1 MYYYNQ
7 RQNVKQKKLS
17 TPLAKNKSRSKRN
30 STAKNGFHYITRTAH
45 HSELKDGESV
55 EFVKS
60 GNMPKWAEKDP
71 KKFWHS
77 ADKYEIERGR
87 TSQVITTA
95 LPKELTA
102 WQRQELVE
110 KFIDEFCNKYQ
121 FPCTCAVHIHK
132 SAITGENQ
140 PHLHLMYSE
149 RTLADGIERPPEQF
163 FKQYRPKNP
172 TKGGA
177 QKLTA
182 DALGLGREQINHHRQ
197 IAENLINDSLMR
209 YAPTKVVKVKGRN
222 PGEPELEIVVPNV
235 ASCLSNKDYNDKYG
249 TSLRDVEQIPRY
261 KLYSSDPDV
270 IKEVQAKK
278 EMIIATRDWNN
289 FELYH
294 PQYYAAFEKIKETEK
309 LKRQEVESQA
319 QQQVIDPIAAYNLAI
334 RLNNSA
340 YSQQDKLDEII
351 YLSDQQLKLPTNVI
365 ALIERKISLLNDVAI
380 KEDRKEVSSLIYEI
394 YKYDLATL
402 QEHSS
407 GRSMTYDEIR
417 MSERLN
423 ERILRFEVIF
433 GVNTHEALKVGNTR
447 NDDDLND
454 TLKPR

>member
-7 RQNVKQKKLS
+7 RQNVKNKKITIKS
-17 TPLAKNKSRSKRN
+17 GKNKGKTKQSPTS
-30 STAKNGFHYITRTAH
+30 KNGFHYITRTAH
-45 HSELKDGESV
+45 HATLKEGESV
-55 EFVKS
+55 EFVRS
-60 GNMPKWAEKDP
+60 DNMPKWAEKDP

-77 ADKYEIERGR
+77 ADKHEIERGR

-95 LPKELTA
+95 LPKELTN

-110 KFIDEFCNKYQ
+110 RFIDEFTDKHQ
-121 FPCTCAVHIHK
+121 FPFTCAVHVHK
-132 SAITGENQ
+132 SAITGEDQ

-149 RTLADGIERPPEQF
+149 RTIADGLERPPEQF

-197 IAENLINDSLMR
+197 VAENLINESLVK
-209 YAPTKVVKVKGRN
+209 YAPTKIVKVKGRN
-222 PGEPELEIVVPNV
+222 PEEPELEIVVPNV
-235 ASCLSNKDYNDKYG
+235 ASCLSNKDYNAKHG
-249 TSLRDVEQIPRY
+249 TNLRDVEQIPRY
-261 KLYSSDPDV
+261 KLQSADPDV
-270 IKEVQAKK
+270 IKEVQAKI
-278 EMIIATRDWNN
+278 ETIIATRDWNN

-294 PQYYAAFEKIKETEK
+294 PQYYVALGKIKEAEK
-309 LKRQEVESQA
+309 LKQQEIKSQA
-319 QQQVIDPIAAYNLAI
+319 QQQVIDPVVVYNLAV
-334 RLNNSA
+334 RLSNTA
-340 YSQQDKLDEII
+340 YSQQDKLNEII
-351 YLSDQQLKLPTNVI
+351 YLSDQQLKLPTNVV
-365 ALIERKISLLNDVAI
+365 ALIDRKISLLNDVAM
-380 KEDRKEVSSLIYEI
+380 KEDRKEIASLIYEI

-423 ERILRFEVIF
+423 ERISQFEYMYAS
-433 GVNTHEALKVGNTR
+433 NTHEQFKSENTR
-447 NDDDLND
+447 NSDDLNNA
-454 TLKPR
+454 PEP

>member
-7 RQNVKQKKLS
+7 RQNVKNKKITIKS
-17 TPLAKNKSRSKRN
+17 GKNKGKTKQSPTS
-30 STAKNGFHYITRTAH
+30 KNGFHYITRTAH
-45 HSELKDGESV
+45 HSELKDGESI

-60 GNMPKWAEKDP
+60 ENMPKWAEKDP

-77 ADKYEIERGR
+77 ADKHEIERGR

-95 LPKELTA
+95 LPKELTG

-110 KFIDEFCNKYQ
+110 RIIDEFCNKYQ
-121 FPCTCAVHIHK
+121 FPYTCAVHIHK
-132 SAITGENQ
+132 SAITGEDQ
-140 PHLHLMYSE
+140 PHLHFMYSE
-149 RTLADGIERPPEQF
+149 RTLEDGLERPPEQF

-177 QKLTA
+177 KKLTA
-182 DALGLGREQINHHRQ
+182 DALGLGREQINYHRQ
-197 IAENLINDSLMR
+197 IAENLINESLVK

-222 PGEPELEIVVPNV
+222 PGEPELEIIVPNV
-235 ASCLSNKDYNDKYG
+235 ASCLNNKDYNAKYG
-249 TSLRDVEQIPRY
+249 TQLKDVEQIPRY
-261 KLYSSDPDV
+261 KLQSTDPDV
-270 IKEVQAKK
+270 IKEVQAKI
-278 EMIIATRDWNN
+278 ETIIATRDWNN

-294 PQYYAAFEKIKETEK
+294 PQYYVALGKIKEAEK
-309 LKRQEVESQA
+309 LKRQEAENQA
-319 QQQVIDPIAAYNLAI
+319 QHQSVDQVAAYNLAV
-334 RLNNSA
+334 RLSNTA
-340 YSQQDKLDEII
+340 YSQQDKLNEISH
-351 YLSDQQLKLPTNVI
+351 LSDQQLNSPTNII
-365 ALIERKISLLNDVAI
+365 ALIERKASLLNDVVI

-423 ERILRFEVIF
+423 ERISRFEHIY
-433 GVNTHEALKVGNTR
+433 GVNSHEQHKSENTR
-447 NDDDLND
+447 NYDDLDN
-454 TLKPR
+454 TFGS

>member
-7 RQNVKQKKLS
+7 RQNVKNKKIIIKS
-17 TPLAKNKSRSKRN
+17 GKNKGKTKQSPTS
-30 STAKNGFHYITRTAH
+30 KNGFHYITRTAH

-60 GNMPKWAEKDP
+60 GNMPKWAENNP
-71 KKFWHS
+71 KSFWHS
-77 ADKYEIERGR
+77 ADRYEIERGR
-87 TSQVITTA
+87 TSQVMTVA
-95 LPKELTA
+95 LPKELSS

-110 KFIDEFCNKYQ
+110 NFIDEFANKHQ
-121 FPCTCAVHIHK
+121 FPFTCAVHNHI
-132 SAITGENQ
+132 SALTGEDQ
-140 PHLHLMYSE
+140 PHLHFMYSE

-182 DALGLGREQINHHRQ
+182 DALGLGREQINYHRQ
-197 IAENLINDSLMR
+197 IAENLINESLLK
-209 YAPTKVVKVKGRN
+209 YAPTKIVKVKGRN

-235 ASCLSNKDYNDKYG
+235 ASCLNNKDYNAKYG
-249 TSLRDVEQIPRY
+249 TQLKDVEQIPRY
-261 KLYSSDPDV
+261 KLQSADPDV
-270 IKEVQAKK
+270 IKEVQAKI
-278 EMIIATRDWNN
+278 ETIIATRDWNN

-294 PQYYAAFEKIKETEK
+294 PQYYVALGKIKEAET
-309 LKRQEVESQA
+309 LKRQESENQA

-351 YLSDQQLKLPTNVI
+351 HLSDQQLKLPTNII
-365 ALIERKISLLNDVAI
+365 ALIERKASLLNDVVI

-394 YKYDLATL
+394 YKYDLAML

-423 ERILRFEVIF
+423 ERISRFEHIY
-433 GVNTHEALKVGNTR
+433 GVNSHEQYKSENTR
-447 NDDDLND
+447 NYDNLDN
-454 TLKPR
+454 TFGS

>member
-7 RQNVKQKKLS
+7 KQNVKNKKIIIKS
-17 TPLAKNKSRSKRN
+17 GKNKGKTKQSPTS
-30 STAKNGFHYITRTAH
+30 KNGFHYITRTAH

-60 GNMPKWAEKDP
+60 GNMPKWAEKNP
-71 KKFWHS
+71 KSFWHS
-77 ADKYEIERGR
+77 ADRYEIERGR

-110 KFIDEFCNKYQ
+110 RFIDEFADKHQ
-121 FPCTCAVHIHK
+121 FPFTCAVHVHK
-132 SAITGENQ
+132 SAIIGEDQ

-149 RTLADGIERPPEQF
+149 RTIADGLERPPEQF

-197 IAENLINDSLMR
+197 VVENLINESLVK
-209 YAPTKVVKVKGRN
+209 YAPTKIVKVKGRN

-235 ASCLSNKDYNDKYG
+235 ASCLSNKDYNAKHG
-249 TSLRDVEQIPRY
+249 TNLRDVEQIPRY
-261 KLYSSDPDV
+261 KLNSSDPNV
-270 IKEVQAKK
+270 IKEVQAKI
-278 EMIIATRDWNN
+278 EIIVSIRDWNN

-294 PQYYAAFEKIKETEK
+294 PQYYVALGKIKEAEK
-309 LKRQEVESQA
+309 LKRQEAENQA
-319 QQQVIDPIAAYNLAI
+319 QQESVDQVAAYNLAV
-334 RLNNSA
+334 RLSNTA
-340 YSQQDKLDEII
+340 YSQQDKLNEII
-351 YLSDQQLKLPTNVI
+351 HLSDQQLNSPTNII
-365 ALIERKISLLNDVAI
+365 ALIERKASLLNDVLI

-423 ERILRFEVIF
+423 ERILRFEHIY
-433 GVNTHEALKVGNTR
+433 GVNSHEQHKSENTR
-447 NDDDLND
+447 NYDDLDN
-454 TLKPR
+454 TFGS